1 MLSDFPTVEAFWDEL
16 GEGLRPS
23 NSVLRFCEF
32 WNAIRPSPELLP
44 GRQHIRLER
53 ISDLLPNVSM
63 FDIVRENGGLRLH
76 RRLVGTA
83 IVDAMG
89 DDPTGRIVDDDSHH
103 DPSSPS
109 TMTARAR
116 RVAERKV
123 PHWRL
128 APPLLKVYA
137 EGGVRLVET
146 VLAPLATDGVTPD
159 IILCLARFLDESRRQ
174 TKPFKWR
181 TR

>member
-1 MLSDFPTVEAFWDEL
+1 MLTDFPTVEAFWDQF

-23 NSVLRFCEF
+23 NAALRFCEF
-32 WNAIRPSPELLP
+32 WNAIRPTPDLLP

-63 FDIVRENGGLRLH
+63 FDIIREGDRVRLR

-89 DDPTGRIVDDDSHH
+89 YDSTGWMVDDDSHH
-103 DPSSPS
+103 DPASGS
-109 TMTARAR
+109 TLIARTR
-116 RVAERKV
+116 RVVERKL
-123 PHWRL
+123 PHWRM

-137 EGGVRLVET
+137 EGGVSLIET
-146 VLAPLATDGVTPD
+146 VLAPLATDGQTPD
-159 IILCLARFLDESRRQ
+159 IVLCLVRFLDESRRQ

-181 TR
+181 AG